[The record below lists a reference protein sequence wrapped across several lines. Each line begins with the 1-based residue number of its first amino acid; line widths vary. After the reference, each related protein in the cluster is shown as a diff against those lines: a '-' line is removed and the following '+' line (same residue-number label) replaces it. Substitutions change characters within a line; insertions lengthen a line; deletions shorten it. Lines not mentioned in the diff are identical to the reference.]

1 MISRIYS
8 RFCQTLPEPE
18 GSRGLLVAF
27 SGGLDSTVLLALATQ
42 FAREHG
48 LALRALHVHHGLSPH
63 ADEWVT
69 HCEAVCQQ
77 LAVPL
82 MVERVQLV
90 RGNGESLEAQARDA
104 RYQRLAARQEKGEW
118 LLTAHHQDDQLE
130 TLLLAL
136 KRGAGLRGLAG
147 ILPSQ
152 PFAGG
157 LLLRPLLEFSR
168 AELAE
173 VAATL
178 PFGWV
183 EDESN
188 QDVSYDRNFLRQQ
201 LIPQLKARWP
211 AMARTAARSM
221 ALCAEQEALLEE
233 LAEEDW
239 QLACGGEALHVSS
252 LPASSLQIV
261 PLLTLSP
268 TRRNNLLRYWIRRLG
283 GEMPSR
289 DQLALLWQEV
299 ALAREDANPQFSL
312 KNLDCRRFQGRL
324 HLVRPGLT
332 PRHEQLAV
340 TIGESVVLPDGLGR
354 VQVSARPDG
363 EGLRLPG
370 MGEPLSVRFQVTPGV
385 MLKPVGRS
393 GSRRFKK
400 LLQEYGVPS
409 WLRGRIPILY
419 YGEQVAAVA
428 GLFICDG
435 FMTQEAGMGWQW
447 LPAADS
453 GIPQ

>member
-8 RFCQTLPEPE
+8 RFCQTLPAPE

-27 SGGLDSTVLLALATQ
+27 SGGLDSTVLLVLAAQ
-42 FAREHG
+42 FAREQG
-48 LALRALHVHHGLSPH
+48 LRLRALHVHHGLSPH
-63 ADEWVT
+63 ADAWVA
-69 HCEAVCQQ
+69 HCETVCQQ

-82 MVERVQLV
+82 IVERVQLV
-90 RGNGESLEAQARDA
+90 RGNGESLEAQAREA
-104 RYQRLAARQEKGEW
+104 RYQRLAASLGAGEW

-136 KRGAGLRGLAG
+136 KRGAGVRGLAG

-152 PFAGG
+152 PFAAG
-157 LLLRPLLEFSR
+157 LLLRPLLEVSR

-173 VAATL
+173 VAQSL
-178 PFGWV
+178 PYGWV

-221 ALCAEQEALLEE
+221 ALCAEQEILLTE
-233 LAEEDW
+233 LAETDW
-239 QLACGGEALHVSS
+239 RLAGEGSALN
-252 LPASSLQIV
+252 IE
-261 PLLTLSP
+261 PLHGLSV

-312 KNLDCRRFQGRL
+312 KSLDCRRFQGRL
-324 HLVRPGLT
+324 HLVRPGLA
-332 PRHEQLAV
+332 PCHEQLAV
-340 TIGESVVLPDGLGR
+340 AVGESVALPDGLGQ
-354 VQVSARPDG
+354 VQLLLRQGG
-363 EGLRLPG
+363 EGLRLPTAQ
-370 MGEPLSVRFQVTPGV
+370 EPMSVRFQVTAGL

-409 WLRGRIPILY
+409 WQRGRIPILY

-435 FMTQEAGMGWQW
+435 FMTRAAGVEWHW
-447 LPAADS
+447 RPAADS
-453 GIPQ
+453 CIPE

>member
-8 RFCQTLPEPE
+8 RFCQTLPAPE

-27 SGGLDSTVLLALATQ
+27 SGGLDSTVLLVLAAQ
-42 FAREHG
+42 FAREQG
-48 LALRALHVHHGLSPH
+48 LVLRALHVHHGLSPH
-63 ADEWVT
+63 ADAWVT

-90 RGNGESLEAQARDA
+90 RGNGESLEAQAREA
-104 RYQRLAARQEKGEW
+104 RYQRLAASLGAGEW

-136 KRGAGLRGLAG
+136 KRGAGVRGLAG

-152 PFAGG
+152 PFAAG
-157 LLLRPLLEFSR
+157 LLLRPLLEVSR

-173 VAATL
+173 VAQSL
-178 PFGWV
+178 PYGWV

-188 QDVSYDRNFLRQQ
+188 QDVSYDRNFLRQT

-221 ALCAEQEALLEE
+221 ALCAEQETLLTE
-233 LAEEDW
+233 LAEADW
-239 QLACGGEALHVSS
+239 RLAGEGSALN
-252 LPASSLQIV
+252 IE
-261 PLLTLSP
+261 PLHGLSA

-312 KNLDCRRFQGRL
+312 KSLDCRRFQGRL
-324 HLVRPGLT
+324 HLVKPGLA
-332 PRHEQLAV
+332 PCHAQLTV
-340 TIGESVVLPDGLGR
+340 SVGESVALPDGLGQ
-354 VQVSARPDG
+354 VQLALRQGG
-363 EGLRLPG
+363 EGLRLPTAR
-370 MGEPLSVRFQVTPGV
+370 EPMSVRFQVTPGI

-409 WLRGRIPILY
+409 WQRGRIPILY
-419 YGEQVAAVA
+419 YGEQVTAVA

-435 FMTQEAGMGWQW
+435 FMTRAAGLEWHW

-453 GIPQ
+453 WIPE

>member
-8 RFCQTLPEPE
+8 RFCQTLPAPE

-27 SGGLDSTVLLALATQ
+27 SGGLDSTVLLVLAAQ
-42 FAREHG
+42 FAREQG
-48 LALRALHVHHGLSPH
+48 LRLRALHVHHGLSPH
-63 ADEWVT
+63 ADAWVV

-82 MVERVQLV
+82 IVQRVQLV
-90 RGNGESLEAQARDA
+90 RGNGQSLEAQAREA
-104 RYQRLAARQEKGEW
+104 RYQGLAASLGAGEW

-136 KRGAGLRGLAG
+136 KRGAGVRGLAG

-152 PFAGG
+152 PFADG
-157 LLLRPLLEFSR
+157 LLLRPLLEVSR

-173 VAATL
+173 AAQSL
-178 PFGWV
+178 PYGWV

-188 QDVSYDRNFLRQQ
+188 QDVSYDRNFLRQT

-221 ALCAEQEALLEE
+221 ALCAEQETLLTE
-233 LAEEDW
+233 LAEADW
-239 QLACGGEALHVSS
+239 RLAAEGSALN
-252 LPASSLQIV
+252 IE
-261 PLLTLSP
+261 PLHGLSA

-312 KNLDCRRFQGRL
+312 KRLDCRRFQGRL
-324 HLVRPGLT
+324 HLIKPGLV
-332 PRHEQLAV
+332 PCHEQLTV
-340 TIGESVVLPDGLGR
+340 VVGESVALPDGLGQ
-354 VQVSARPDG
+354 VQLQLRQGG
-363 EGLRLPG
+363 EGLRLPTAW
-370 MGEPLSVRFQVTPGV
+370 EPVSVRFQVTPGI

-409 WLRGRIPILY
+409 WQRGRIPILY

-435 FMTQEAGMGWQW
+435 FMTRATGVEWHW

-453 GIPQ
+453 YIPE

>member
-27 SGGLDSTVLLALATQ
+27 SGGLDSTVLLALAAQ

-63 ADEWVT
+63 ADEWVA

-82 MVERVQLV
+82 MVERVQLL

-354 VQVSARPDG
+354 VQV
-363 EGLRLPG
+363 
-370 MGEPLSVRFQVTPGV
+370 
-385 MLKPVGRS
+385 
-393 GSRRFKK
+393 
-400 LLQEYGVPS
+400 
-409 WLRGRIPILY
+409 
-419 YGEQVAAVA
+419 
-428 GLFICDG
+428 
-435 FMTQEAGMGWQW
+435 
-447 LPAADS
+447 
-453 GIPQ
+453 